1 MKDIIIIGA
10 GPAGLTAAIYALRA
24 GKSVMLLEAKSFG
37 GQIINSLD
45 VENYPGIA
53 HISGFDLAMSMYEQ
67 AVSFGAEIV
76 YEAALRIE
84 ARPDGTKAVHTAKNV
99 YEARAVIL
107 ATGAKS
113 RAMGIER
120 ETELIGRGVSY
131 CATCDG
137 MFFRGK
143 DVAVYGG
150 GSRALEDAA
159 YLTNYCSKV
168 YVIAP
173 GAAFDANDNEVEK
186 IRAKENAELVTGAK
200 VTKLI
205 GEEKLSA
212 VEVTDAA
219 TGDVRTIEIAGLF
232 VVLAQV
238 PDNGAFADVVDLDP
252 RGYVASG
259 EDCRTKTAGVYTA
272 GDCRAKTLRQLTT
285 AAADGAVAAIAA
297 VNGMK

>member
-84 ARPDGTKAVHTAKNV
+84 ARPDGIKAVHTAKNV

-173 GAAFDANDNEVEK
+173 GAVFDANDNEVEK

-272 GDCRAKTLRQLTT
+272 GDCRTKTLRQLTT